1 MWRKIKNKKTLY
13 KYDSSS
19 SVHLQAVLQQYSIKT
34 EVFFWSPLSFPFII
48 LPLTLRNP
56 PFSAS
61 LSLWHFPRL
70 SFPHSSA
77 MDRSTC
83 VWLTAPQNSSSLARR
98 CWRQAVGLLS
108 ISLVDLAACLC
119 LTGWG
124 RGVSQH
130 AAIWYPWHLNNERRC
145 DSNLFLYATPLSCPL
160 KYVMLHVTEKKK
172 MSNPFFE
179 V

>member
-1 MWRKIKNKKTLY
+1 MCCHSIQQPKYFFFGLHCHFLSSFCLLLFATLF
-13 KYDSSS
+13 S
-19 SVHLQAVLQQYSIKT
+19 QP
-34 EVFFWSPLSFPFII
+34 VFLSGIFP
-48 LPLTLRNP
+48 
-56 PFSAS
+56 
-61 LSLWHFPRL
+61 L
-70 SFPHSSA
+70 SFPHSLA

-124 RGVSQH
+124 KGVSQH

-160 KYVMLHVTEKKK
+160 KYVMLYITEEKDEQ
-172 MSNPFFE
+172 SFFS